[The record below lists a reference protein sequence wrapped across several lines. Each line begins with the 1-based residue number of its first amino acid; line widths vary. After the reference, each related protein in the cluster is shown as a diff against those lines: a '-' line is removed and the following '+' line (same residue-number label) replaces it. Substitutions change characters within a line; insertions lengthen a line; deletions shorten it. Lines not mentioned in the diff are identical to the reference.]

1 MRNGSEAVRQSI
13 DESLARLKTNYIDLL
28 LIHWPVKDRVRD
40 TWQVMEDYVRQ
51 GKVRSIG
58 VSNFNRHHLDDLLS
72 YAEIRPAVNQIEVHP
87 LMTQEENIAYN
98 QSLGIQVEA
107 WGPFGQG
114 DIDVIGHPLLQSLA
128 AKYQKTASQIVLR
141 WIIQRD
147 LITIPRAKPNHF
159 KENLDIMAF
168 SLSNDDMQAISAL
181 NQNLRSNALNDPETF
196 PWCYRLLGRHYA
208 LRYLEATNPQLAEVC
223 RQKLAAA
230 GLDKGGPVSSK
241 LTIETKRSGETLSV
255 VASEPVEKVDVVG
268 FSGQTVKTFTLGGKK
283 EFELTLK
290 GLPKEKLV
298 LVFQSVN
305 GKATTDINLQ

>member
-1 MRNGSEAVRQSI
+1 MKTIPLNNGLAIPQIGVGTWTLRGEAARQNVRLALEAGFRHIDTAQGYENEAEVGLGIADSGVPRGEIFVTTKVSTNIMREGSEAVRQSI
-13 DESLARLKTNYIDLL
+13 DESLAKLKMDYIDLL
-28 LIHWPVKDRVRD
+28 LIHWPVKDCVKH
-40 TWQVMEDYVRQ
+40 TWQVMEDYVQQ

-58 VSNFNRHHLDDLLS
+58 VSNFNRHHLDDLLA
-72 YAEIRPAVNQIEVHP
+72 YADIRPVINQIEVHP
-87 LMTQEENIAYN
+87 LMTQEENITYN
-98 QSLGIQVEA
+98 RSLGIQVEA

-196 PWCYRLLGRHYA
+196 PW
-208 LRYLEATNPQLAEVC
+208 
-223 RQKLAAA
+223 
-230 GLDKGGPVSSK
+230 
-241 LTIETKRSGETLSV
+241 
-255 VASEPVEKVDVVG
+255 
-268 FSGQTVKTFTLGGKK
+268 
-283 EFELTLK
+283 
-290 GLPKEKLV
+290 
-298 LVFQSVN
+298 
-305 GKATTDINLQ
+305 